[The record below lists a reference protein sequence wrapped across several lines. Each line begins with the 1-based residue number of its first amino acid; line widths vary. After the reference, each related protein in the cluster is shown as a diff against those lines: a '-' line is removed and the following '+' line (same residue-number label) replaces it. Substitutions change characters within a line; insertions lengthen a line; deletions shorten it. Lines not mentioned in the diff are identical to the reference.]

1 MTREQLEILNRVK
14 LLMEYD
20 MKNTSSENFEK
31 IIKEGDEKWSSTYSC
46 VPKHPNAKKV
56 TLSDGSTAYTIWGVT
71 YYNSGRRATSKN
83 TNTNYSCNDI
93 MFKYP
98 TNQAESDKF
107 RNWMFKN
114 YDAKSLKSSYD
125 LDPKGP
131 WNSVAVLKA
140 WSLNGTTYLD
150 KKGNVDP
157 KNFVAGATFDEKCGN
172 KPNMVYDN
180 YYKKCIL
187 SEKRYYEIIPGSK
200 WGDNEYDFPYLP
212 VQNESDVYALYA
224 LWFFMAVN
232 DMTYMGWYNKAEGRC
247 AAMTKDAFTPKE
259 FKGVNFL
266 KQFSER
272 KKPMVCYNNQM
283 AGLNPSNSFGTIIN
297 KKDIGSKDG
306 RLEKFSLTNYN
317 GFVPSY
323 ADIGKTFGTTDLS
336 ALIKKLRETRS
347 TWINSY
353 SGQEEDFIKNVKPS
367 ADAIGT
373 IKSWDTH
380 DYLMFAQIATFF
392 IPVVGP
398 WISMGLNVAD
408 AGLFLSEGEEEM
420 AALTLG
426 LGLLFDVPGI
436 AQQLA
441 GKGVSKLTNDEIRN
455 VSRHLLE
462 NNASALTQKEA
473 TTLNYLLDLNKSD
486 PQIVRSE
493 LEKIAKEKS
502 SQLVNSPKTAETLTP
517 KEMSALK
524 QYADGTEKIGGLT
537 SPVTKG
543 GLITGVGAAMSVV
556 GAVGMGFDIYK
567 QASKTLQYNIENLPQ
582 VIDKYYGKEGAYK
595 NVFTLFGVPEEYKKD
610 LTGNEGTASK
620 SAETYEMQTMLE
632 FKEKGY
638 SIDYVSL
645 AKAWTEGWRPVDV
658 ETMEVNP
665 IPFSYVTTMS
675 SLMTDEE
682 KKKRDD
688 EALEKIWSDVKK
700 EDEKPRDENDKTHKK
715 AQGVRNKYDL
725 GPIKRELPR
734 DTTGMNID
742 DDLGDDY

>member
-1 MTREQLEILNRVK
+1 MNRDQLEILNRVK
-14 LLMEYD
+14 LLMGYD
-20 MKNTSSENFEK
+20 SEKTLKENTEK

-56 TLSDGSTAYTIWGVT
+56 TLGDGSTAYTIWGLT
-71 YYNSGRRATSKN
+71 YYNNGKRAVSNKTS
-83 TNTNYSCNDI
+83 TNYSCNDM

-98 TNQAESDKF
+98 KNQTESDKF

-150 KKGNVDP
+150 KKGNVDS

-200 WGDNEYDFPYLP
+200 WGNNEYDFPYLP
-212 VQNESDVYALYA
+212 VQTESDVYSLYA

-266 KQFSER
+266 KQLSER
-272 KKPMVCYNNQM
+272 KTPMVCYNNQM
-283 AGLNPSNSFGTIIN
+283 AGLNPSNTFGTIVN
-297 KKDIGSKDG
+297 KQNIGSKDG
-306 RLEKFSLTNYN
+306 RLEKFSLSNYN

-323 ADIGKTFGTTDLS
+323 AEIEKTFGTTDLS
-336 ALIKKLRETRS
+336 ALIKKLQETRS
-347 TWINSY
+347 LWINTY
-353 SGQEEDFIKNVKPS
+353 SGQEEDFTKNIKPS
-367 ADAIGT
+367 ADGIET

-398 WISMGLNVAD
+398 WISLGLNVAD

-543 GLITGVGAAMSVV
+543 GPITGVGAAMSVV

-582 VIDKYYGKEGAYK
+582 VIDKYYGKDGAYK
-595 NVFTLFGVPEEYKKD
+595 NVFKLFGVPEEYKKD
-610 LTGNEGTASK
+610 LTGNEGSESK
-620 SAETYEMQTMLE
+620 KAETFDMKTMLE

-645 AKAWTEGWRPVDV
+645 AKAWTEGWRPVDMD
-658 ETMEVNP
+658 TMEVNP
-665 IPFSYVTTMS
+665 IPFSYVTTTS
-675 SLMTDEE
+675 SLMTPEE
-682 KKKRDD
+682 KKKQDD
-688 EALEKIWSDVKK
+688 EMLEKIWSDVNK
-700 EDEKPRDENDKTHKK
+700 EEKPRDESDKKYKRHKEVDK
-715 AQGVRNKYDL
+715 KYEM
-725 GPIKRELPR
+725 GIIKRELPS
-734 DTTGMNID
+734 DTTGMNYTGTLSD
-742 DDLGDDY
+742 DNY

>member
-1 MTREQLEILNRVK
+1 MNRDQLEILNRVK
-14 LLMEYD
+14 LLMGYESE
-20 MKNTSSENFEK
+20 KTLKENTEK
-31 IIKEGDEKWSSTYSC
+31 ILKEGDEKWGSTYSC

-56 TLSDGSTAYTIWGVT
+56 TLSDGSTAYTIWGTT
-71 YYNSGRRATSKN
+71 YYNNGKRAVSNKAS
-83 TNTNYSCNDI
+83 TNYSCGDM

-98 TNQAESDKF
+98 TNQTESDKF

-131 WNSVAVLKA
+131 WNSVAILKA
-140 WSLNGTTYLD
+140 WSLNGNTYLD

-200 WGDNEYDFPYLP
+200 WGNNEYDFPYFP

-232 DMTYMGWYNKAEGRC
+232 NMTYMGWYNKAEGRC
-247 AAMTKDAFTPKE
+247 ASMTKDSFTPQQ

-266 KQFSER
+266 RQLSE
-272 KKPMVCYNNQM
+272 KKNPMVCYNNQM
-283 AGLNPSNSFGTIIN
+283 AGLNPSNTFGTIVN
-297 KKDIGSKDG
+297 KQNISSKDG

-323 ADIGKTFGTTDLS
+323 AEIEKTFGTTDLS
-336 ALIKKLRETRS
+336 ALIKKLQETRS
-347 TWINSY
+347 LWINTY
-353 SGQEEDFIKNVKPS
+353 SGQEEDLTKNIKPS
-367 ADAIGT
+367 ADGIET

-436 AQQLA
+436 AQELA
-441 GKGVSKLTNDEIRN
+441 GRGISKLTNDEIRN
-455 VSRHLLE
+455 VSKQLLE

-473 TTLNYLLDLNKSD
+473 TTLNYLLDLNKSN

-543 GLITGVGAAMSVV
+543 GPITGVGAAMSVV

-567 QASKTLQYNIENLPQ
+567 QASKALQYNIENLPQ

-595 NVFTLFGVPEEYKKD
+595 NVFKLFGVPEEYVKD
-610 LTGNEGTASK
+610 LTGTEGTASK
-620 SAETYEMQTMLE
+620 SAETFDEKTMLE

-638 SIDYVSL
+638 SVDYVSL
-645 AKAWTEGWRPVDV
+645 AKAWTEGWRPVDMD
-658 ETMEVNP
+658 TMEVNP
-665 IPFSYVTTMS
+665 VPSSYYTTIK
-675 SLMTDEE
+675 SLKSPEE
-682 KKKRDD
+682 LQK
-688 EALEKIWSDVKK
+688 ELEDFVKQSISNRVQQQPK
-700 EDEKPRDENDKTHKK
+700 DENSEKYKK
-715 AQGVRNKYDL
+715 SQEARKKYEL
-725 GPIKRELPR
+725 GKIERTFQK
-734 DTTGMNID
+734 DTTGMNIPNKVS
-742 DDLGDDY
+742 LDDY